1 MSKPIFCH
9 KNDGPS
15 FEEYEWGNGRSG
27 RIDRSGKVVRTD
39 DVAARVRLWSKNI
52 DEYLRKK
59 ALLGT
64 NHANILKSG
73 V

>member
-1 MSKPIFCH
+1 MEEVEELIEVAR
-9 KNDGPS
+9 PS
-15 FEEYEWGNGRSG
+15 
-27 RIDRSGKVVRTD
+27 VPVRTD